1 MSEPLRAGMCLIGG
15 DAATD
20 GEIRRQREELTTIL
34 ERLVVGYEW
43 DAAMMALLSCA
54 VERLKEHGQPLD
66 EWLELLSI
74 LMDEEDATAT
84 SESRTP

>member
-15 DAATD
+15 AAATS
-20 GEIRRQREELTTIL
+20 GEIRRQRQELTTIL

-66 EWLELLSI
+66 EWLELLSV
-74 LMDEEDATAT
+74 LMEQEDATAT
-84 SESRTP
+84 SALRTQ